1 MPSLP
6 NVAAKPNENL
16 PVAEVVLDASA
27 VIALLRRETGSD
39 VVASAL
45 PGALISTVNLSE
57 VAVWLSDAGVEDD
70 AVRQTLDA
78 LMLDPRAF
86 DSETAFS
93 SARLR
98 KTTRKKGL
106 SLGDRAC
113 LALASHLKLPAL
125 TADRVWTELDID
137 VDVVLIR

>member
-1 MPSLP
+1 M
-6 NVAAKPNENL
+6 
-16 PVAEVVLDASA
+16 AEVVLDASA
-27 VIALLRRETGSD
+27 VIALLRREAGAD

-45 PGALISTVNLSE
+45 PGALISAVNLSE
-57 VAVWLSDAGVEDD
+57 VAVWLSDAGAEDD
-70 AVRQTLDA
+70 AVRQTLDG

-93 SARLR
+93 SAGIR

-113 LALASHLKLPAL
+113 LALALHVKLPAL
-125 TADRVWTELDID
+125 TADRIWAELDIG

>member
-1 MPSLP
+1 MG
-6 NVAAKPNENL
+6 
-16 PVAEVVLDASA
+16 EVVLDASA
-27 VIALLRRETGSD
+27 VIALLRRETGAD

-45 PGALISTVNLSE
+45 PGASISTVNLSE
-57 VAVWLSDAGVEDD
+57 VAAWLSDAGAKDD
-70 AVRQTLDA
+70 AVRQTLDG
-78 LMLDPRAF
+78 LMLDHRAF

-93 SARLR
+93 SAGLR

-113 LALASHLKLPAL
+113 LALALHLKLPAL
-125 TADRVWTELDID
+125 TADKIWAELDIG